1 MTTLVSMPEA
11 SMNENDGI
19 VFSEAEVGTARKPGN
34 MKAKAET
41 MAVKAAPE
49 QQFRSGILA
58 LYPGHH
64 P

>member
-1 MTTLVSMPEA
+1 MPEA
-11 SMNENDGI
+11 SMTENDGI

-58 LYPGHH
+58 PYPGHH